1 MSRML
6 RLLRVLLPSAL
17 LILVG
22 GCTPGAAPDESE
34 VLISLTDRIIVPGY
48 EALAAEAQDLRQAL
62 DNLCAAPSDATL
74 QAARQAWRD
83 VRAPWMRSEATW
95 FGPVMDRRAV
105 SVMDWS
111 PTDPERIEKML
122 ASNPAVTAAAVREGL
137 SSTQRGLGAI
147 EYLLFGNAAPERLSG
162 PASVHCRYLMALG
175 SVVESEAQAIAA
187 DWTEVG
193 EKGRAYRDFFTGRSA
208 SSLLEGQAVAE
219 LVRTQVFLLRTITDM
234 RLAAAL
240 GLREGGPDPAA
251 IPGGAGHNAL
261 ADLRY
266 EILGM
271 RDMYLGHD
279 GSDDQSDALG
289 ISALVIPLSD
299 ETDQRMRDQFTAALA
314 AIEAVEPPLRVAL
327 QEQPQR
333 VQAVH
338 ERLLDLRRTLNT
350 EVVSLLGVSVGFSDT
365 DGDSLR

>member
-6 RLLRVLLPSAL
+6 RILRKLFLSAL

-22 GCTPGAAPDESE
+22 GCTPSAAPDESE

-48 EALAAEAQDLRQAL
+48 EALAAEAQDLRQVL
-62 DNLCAAPSDATL
+62 DSLCAAPSDATL
-74 QAARQAWRD
+74 QAAQQAWRD
-83 VRAPWMRSEATW
+83 VREPWMRSEATW
-95 FGPVMDRRAV
+95 VGPVMDRRAV

-111 PTDPERIEKML
+111 PTDPDRIEKML
-122 ASNPAVTAAAVREGL
+122 ANNPAVTEAAVREGL

-147 EYLLFGNAAPERLSG
+147 EYLLFDSAALERLSG
-162 PASVHCRYLMALG
+162 PASVHCRYLTALG
-175 SVVESEAQAIAA
+175 HVVESEARAIVA

-193 EKGRAYRDFFTGRSA
+193 EKGRAYRDFFTGRSD
-208 SSLLEGQAVAE
+208 SSLLKGQAVAE
-219 LVRTQVFLLRTITDM
+219 LVRTQVFLIRTITDM

-240 GLREGGPDPAA
+240 GLRQGGPDPAA
-251 IPGGAGHNAL
+251 IPGGAGHNSL
-261 ADLRY
+261 ADLRQ

-279 GSDDQSDALG
+279 GSDGQADALG
-289 ISALVIPLSD
+289 ISALIVPLSD
-299 ETDQRMRDQFTAALA
+299 ETDQRMRDQFAAALA
-314 AIEAVEPPLRVAL
+314 AIEAVELPLHVAL

-350 EVVSLLGVSVGFSDT
+350 EVVSLLGVPVGFSDT
-365 DGDSLR
+365 DGDSMR

>member
-1 MSRML
+1 MSRMPRIL
-6 RLLRVLLPSAL
+6 RMLLLGAL

-22 GCTPGAAPDESE
+22 GCTRSAAPDESE
-34 VLISLTDRIIVPGY
+34 VLISLTDRIVVPGY
-48 EALAAEAQDLRQAL
+48 ESLATEAQDLHQAL
-62 DNLCAAPSDATL
+62 DGLCAAPSDATL

-83 VRAPWMRSEATW
+83 VRVPWMRSEATW

-111 PTDPERIEKML
+111 PTDPERIERML
-122 ASNPAVTAAAVREGL
+122 ANNPAVTEAAVREGL

-147 EYLLFGNAAPERLSG
+147 EYLLFDSGAPESLSG
-162 PASVHCRYLMALG
+162 SARCGYLTALG
-175 SVVESEAQAIAA
+175 SVIATEAQAIAA
-187 DWTEVG
+187 EWTVARENG
-193 EKGRAYRDFFTGRSA
+193 PAYRDFFTGRSA
-208 SSLLEGQAVAE
+208 SSLLKGQAVAE
-219 LVRTQVFLLRTITDM
+219 LVRTQVFLIRTIVDM
-234 RLAAAL
+234 RLATAL
-240 GLREGGPDPAA
+240 GLRQGGPDPAA
-251 IPGGAGHNAL
+251 IPGGAGHNSL
-261 ADLRY
+261 EDLRQ

-279 GSDDQSDALG
+279 GSDDQADAPG
-289 ISALVIPLSD
+289 ISALIVPLSD
-299 ETDQRMRDQFTAALA
+299 ETDQRMRDQFAAALA
-314 AIEAVEPPLRVAL
+314 AIEAVELPLHVAL

>member
-6 RLLRVLLPSAL
+6 RLLRVLLPTAL

-34 VLISLTDRIIVPGY
+34 VLISLTDRIVVPGY

-62 DNLCAAPSDATL
+62 DNLCATPSDATL

-122 ASNPAVTAAAVREGL
+122 ASNPAVTEAAIREGL

-147 EYLLFGNAAPERLSG
+147 EYLLFGNTALEGLSG
-162 PASVHCRYLMALG
+162 SDSVRCRYLTALG
-175 SVVESEAQAIAA
+175 RVVESEAQAIAA

-208 SSLLEGQAVAE
+208 SSLLKGQAVAE

-261 ADLRY
+261 ADLRH

-299 ETDQRMRDQFTAALA
+299 ETDQRMRDQFAAALT

-350 EVVSLLGVSVGFSDT
+350 EVVSLLGVAVGFSDT

>member
-6 RLLRVLLPSAL
+6 RILRLPFLGAL

-22 GCTPGAAPDESE
+22 GCTPSAAPDESE

-62 DNLCAAPSDATL
+62 DGLCATPSDATL

-83 VRAPWMRSEATW
+83 VRVPWMRSEATW

-105 SVMDWS
+105 SLMDWS
-111 PTDPERIEKML
+111 TTAPERIETML
-122 ASNPAVTAAAVREGL
+122 ANNPAVTEAAVREGL

-147 EYLLFGNAAPERLSG
+147 EYLLFDSGALESLSN
-162 PASVHCRYLMALG
+162 PASARCRYLAALG
-175 SVVESEAQAIAA
+175 RVVASEAQAIVA
-187 DWTEVG
+187 DWTEAG

-208 SSLLEGQAVAE
+208 SSLLKGQAVAE

-251 IPGGAGHNAL
+251 IPGGAGHNSL
-261 ADLRY
+261 EDLHQ

-279 GSDDQSDALG
+279 GSDDQADALG
-289 ISALVIPLSD
+289 ISALIVPLSD
-299 ETDQRMRDQFTAALA
+299 ETDQRMRDHFAAALA
-314 AIEAVEPPLRVAL
+314 AIEAVELPLHVAL
-327 QEQPQR
+327 QEQPER
-333 VQAVH
+333 VKAVH